1 MKLRINE
8 SLLIGGPKRS
18 VKIEVNTNNK
28 IFDIQIVSGYMS
40 FSNTISG
47 MSYTQINLTTT
58 SAFNYKTWDILGTF
72 TIKSNQTNIWDSA
85 TPKNSTWSKIGNV
98 RLLNSDGEFIQGLIE
113 EHKLINGQCDV
124 YVKYDENNEVT
135 DIVIDCHKVINQ
147 ER

>member
-58 SAFNYKTWDILGTF
+58 SAFNYKTWNILGTF

-135 DIVIDCHKVINQ
+135 DIVIDCHKVINE

>member
-40 FSNTISG
+40 FSNTISS

-58 SAFNYKTWDILGTF
+58 SSFNYKTWDILGTF

-124 YVKYDENNEVT
+124 YVKYDKNNEVT
-135 DIVIDCHKVINQ
+135 DIVIDCHKVINE

>member
-58 SAFNYKTWDILGTF
+58 SAFNYKTWNILGTF

-124 YVKYDENNEVT
+124 YVKYDENNEIT
-135 DIVIDCHKVINQ
+135 DIVIDCHKVINE

>member
-18 VKIEVNTNNK
+18 AKIEVNTNNK
-28 IFDIQIVSGYMS
+28 IFDIEIVSGYVS
-40 FSNTISG
+40 FSDTNFD

-58 SAFNYKTWDILGTF
+58 STFNYKTWDILGTF

-85 TPKNSTWSKIGNV
+85 TPKNSTWSKIGHV
-98 RLLNSDGEFIQGLIE
+98 RLLNSDEEFIQGLIY

-135 DIVIDCHKVINQ
+135 DIVIDCHKLIKK

>member
-40 FSNTISG
+40 FSNTISS

-58 SAFNYKTWDILGTF
+58 SSFNYKTWDILGTF
-72 TIKSNQTNIWDSA
+72 TIKSNQTNIWDSE

-135 DIVIDCHKVINQ
+135 DIVIDCHKVTNE

>member
-58 SAFNYKTWDILGTF
+58 SSFNYKTWNILGTF

-135 DIVIDCHKVINQ
+135 DIVIDCHKVINE

>member
-18 VKIEVNTNNK
+18 AKLEVNTNNK
-28 IFDIQIVSGYMS
+28 IFDIDIVTGSMS
-40 FSNTISG
+40 FSDTNFG
-47 MSYTQINLTTT
+47 MVYTQINLTTT
-58 SAFNYKTWDILGTF
+58 SAFNYKTWDILGSF

-85 TPKNSTWSKIGNV
+85 TPKNSKWSKVGHV
-98 RLLNSDGEFIQGLIE
+98 RLLNSDGEFIQGLID

-124 YVKYDENNEVT
+124 YVKYNKNNEVT
-135 DIVIDCHKVINQ
+135 DVVIDCHKLIKK

>member
-18 VKIEVNTNNK
+18 IKIEVNTNNK

-113 EHKLINGQCDV
+113 EHKLINGQCDI

-135 DIVIDCHKVINQ
+135 DIVIDCHKVINE

>member
-40 FSNTISG
+40 FSNTISI

-58 SAFNYKTWDILGTF
+58 SSFNYKTWDILGTF

-113 EHKLINGQCDV
+113 EHKLINGQCDI

-135 DIVIDCHKVINQ
+135 DIVIDCHKVINE

>member
-1 MKLRINE
+1 
-8 SLLIGGPKRS
+8 
-18 VKIEVNTNNK
+18 
-28 IFDIQIVSGYMS
+28 MS

-58 SAFNYKTWDILGTF
+58 SSFNYKTWDILGTF

-124 YVKYDENNEVT
+124 YVKYDKNNEVT
-135 DIVIDCHKVINQ
+135 DVVIDCHKLIKK

>member
-1 MKLRINE
+1 MKLKINE

-18 VKIEVNTNNK
+18 AKIEVDTNNK
-28 IFDIQIVSGYMS
+28 IFDIEIVSGYMS

-58 SAFNYKTWDILGTF
+58 SSFNYKTWDILGTF

-85 TPKNSTWSKIGNV
+85 TPKNSTWSKVGHV
-98 RLLNSDGEFIQGLIE
+98 RLLNSDGEFIQGLID

-135 DIVIDCHKVINQ
+135 DIVIDCHKVINE

>member
-40 FSNTISG
+40 FSNTISS

-58 SAFNYKTWDILGTF
+58 SSFNYKTWDILGTF
-72 TIKSNQTNIWDSA
+72 TIKSNQTNIWDSE

-135 DIVIDCHKVINQ
+135 DIVINCHKVINE